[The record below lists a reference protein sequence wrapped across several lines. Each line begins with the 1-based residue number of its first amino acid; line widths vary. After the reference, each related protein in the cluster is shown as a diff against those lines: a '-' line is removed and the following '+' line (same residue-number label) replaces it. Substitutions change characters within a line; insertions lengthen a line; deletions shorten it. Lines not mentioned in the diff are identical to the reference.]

1 MYALRRAILPQL
13 LGVAHVLTPGHLKT
27 PAAPGPS
34 ARIVFL
40 RIGHFCVARRPY
52 DLLRGRAGDADA
64 VHQGGGIDHERPAPP
79 RSCLVLLR
87 QRPGRAVESLLPESP
102 FEIRHSGHG
111 CDVGDVLHVDPR
123 LVEYLFRYH
132 CGLFK
137 IHYICIEARSAGD
150 ESSRPTLADD
160 GGRASPGTI
169 RRRGV
174 SIRSGSVAPGPQPVE
189 TARATTRNRAAKHR
203 GALKGSPYFFTSSPR
218 RYLSRGS
225 FSGAIFPPLLVVGRM
240 AISNHVRTASVFP
253 FSIRH
258 TTLIALSR

>member
-1 MYALRRAILPQL
+1 MSDPRRRVPALSFFASGQ
-13 LGVAHVLTPGHLKT
+13 
-27 PAAPGPS
+27 
-34 ARIVFL
+34 
-40 RIGHFCVARRPY
+40 
-52 DLLRGRAGDADA
+52 
-64 VHQGGGIDHERPAPP
+64 
-79 RSCLVLLR
+79 
-87 QRPGRAVESLLPESP
+87 GRAVESLLPEGP

-111 CDVGDVLHVDPR
+111 SDVGDVLHVDPR

-137 IHYICIEARSAGD
+137 IRYICIEARSAGMNHPGQPSRMTGPG
-150 ESSRPTLADD
+150 ESGHDTA
-160 GGRASPGTI
+160 GGA
-169 RRRGV
+169 

-189 TARATTRNRAAKHR
+189 TAQATTRNRAAKHR
-203 GALKGSPYFFTSSPR
+203 GSVEGSPYFFTSSPR

-225 FSGAIFPPLLVVGRM
+225 FSGAIFFPPLLVVGRM